1 MKLRRLLGRQSR
13 TKIAIALAKVRYI
26 GCANYAGYSLVESL
40 WAAGAPCGQPQ
51 SRRLEKPAA
60 NAAAFTATATGR
72 LIPVVAAR
80 GICHP
85 ASGDRLR
92 FRRRPEPLYPPDTRP
107 RSAELPAVAEAAV
120 RVWRH
125 FCAGGSGRSIGP
137 SAPWTAFENKN
148 CTGTRPPPV
157 LLRIS

>member
-1 MKLRRLLGRQSR
+1 LRPNYLLDATVGARR
-13 TKIAIALAKVRYI
+13 AVNRKAAAL
-26 GCANYAGYSLVESL
+26 ET
-40 WAAGAPCGQPQ
+40 
-51 SRRLEKPAA
+51 PAA

-80 GICHP
+80 GVYRP

-92 FRRRPEPLYPPDTRP
+92 FGRRSGPFCAADADYPPDTGP
-107 RSAELPAVAEAAV
+107 RSAELFAVAEAAV
-120 RVWRH
+120 RVRRH

-137 SAPWTAFENKN
+137 SAPWAAFENKN